1 MGSVIVI
8 GGGAAGMTAAI
19 AAAMCG
25 DRVTLLERMDR
36 VGKKILATGNGRCNL
51 MNTGE
56 PRYPGGTALAG
67 DVLSRFG
74 AEAQKRFWEHF
85 GLRMRQEDGGR
96 VYPVSG
102 AASTVLDTLRQA
114 LAALGTETITGA
126 HVDSIR
132 RAKHGWTVTAG
143 ESVYRAERVIVAGG
157 GCAQPKLGSDGSTYK
172 LLQSLGHTMVRARPA
187 LTQIVTDMDPIRGLS
202 GIRVRTKVTVTSGK
216 QLKYAESGELL
227 FADYGVTG
235 VCVMQCAR
243 YVAPGDELHIDLTR
257 AMGFGDPDAFRNE
270 LLRRNSLWRTSPCD
284 RERISQRDML
294 TGLCLPKLAIAL
306 FRNAGIENSHEASE
320 NGLSSSVI
328 DRLVRQASDFRL
340 RVKGVK
346 GFESAQVTAGGI
358 AADEFDPAT
367 MASRIAPGIHAAGE
381 VLDVDGDCGGYNLMF
396 AFGSG
401 ILAGLNGR
409 PAPWERFDQGK

>member
-1 MGSVIVI
+1 MSSVIII

-25 DRVTLLERMDR
+25 DRVTVLERMDR

-56 PRYPGGTALAG
+56 LRYPGGTQLAEA
-67 DVLSRFG
+67 VLGRFG
-74 AEAQKRFWEHF
+74 AQEQRRFWEHL
-85 GLRMRQEDGGR
+85 GLRLRQEDGRR
-96 VYPVSG
+96 VYPISG
-102 AASTVLDTLRQA
+102 AASTVLDTLRQSMA
-114 LAALGTETITGA
+114 SLGVEEVTGA
-126 HVDSIR
+126 GVSSIKAGKR
-132 RAKHGWTVTAG
+132 GWIVSAG
-143 ESVYRAERVIVAGG
+143 DREYKADRVIVAGG
-157 GCAQPKLGSDGSTYK
+157 GCAQPKLGSDGSAWP
-172 LLQSLGHTMVRARPA
+172 LLTSLGHTLIKPHPA
-187 LTQIVTDMDPIRGLS
+187 LTQIITDTEDIRGLS
-202 GIRVRTKVTVTSGK
+202 GIRVRTDVRITRGREER
-216 QLKYAESGELL
+216 YAESGELL

-243 YVAPGDELHIDLTR
+243 YVRPGDDLHIDLTK
-257 AMGFGDPDAFRNE
+257 AMGFSCPEEFRRE
-270 LLRRNSLWRTSPCD
+270 LMRRCSAWDQPPYGNSRL
-284 RERISQRDML
+284 SQRELL

-306 FRNAGIENSHEASE
+306 FRTAGIENSHEPVKGGISRQA
-320 NGLSSSVI
+320 I
-328 DRLVRQASDFRL
+328 DRLVQTAADFRL
-340 RVKGVK
+340 RIKGVK

-358 AADEFDPAT
+358 SADEFDPAT

-409 PAPWERFDQGK
+409 DLPM